1 MKERILKT
9 ISFIAIL
16 MWIFLL
22 NNVVEAATTSMN
34 VNKSSLNVGESGTV
48 TINVTAGAWN
58 LSIDGGGLTFSDSS
72 GFVGQTDTTSNVTKS
87 KTYNFIA
94 NNPGTYTVTLT
105 GDITDYSEVQS
116 TTISPKTATIT
127 VKALEQPNDEPKEQ
141 PKEEPKPVEPTF
153 TEVNETVYAKSS
165 TNIRASYSTSS
176 ESYGML
182 QQGESITR
190 TGVGSNGWSKVT
202 YNGKTAYIY
211 SNNLTKTAPEEP
223 KSTDKKLKTLEIQE
237 GVLEPEF
244 DPDVTRYSIS
254 VPNNVEKA
262 TINAIANDEKAKVEI
277 TGNEKLVSGANKV
290 KITVTAE
297 DGTTRIYNI
306 EINKADQDPIKLN
319 KLDIPGITLNPPFN
333 SDTYKY
339 NVEISTDSNITDFG
353 IQTETNQEG
362 ATVEVIG
369 NNNFQ
374 EGENVITI
382 LVTSEDGK
390 LKTSYQI
397 IVNKVA
403 AAPETGIFSGED
415 GKTNIALIAIGVL
428 ILIAIIII
436 IVTVIKKKKEDDE
449 YYGNSAGGF
458 YKPSFDDEDLDT
470 HGDAEKE
477 NFTGVYKNQIM
488 SEDEMEPTAFEK
500 TSKIKTTSLNNEDY
514 IPELK
519 EDSNIDNTQATRR
532 FSTNYDYKPETPR
545 KPRNSGGSKGKHF

>member
-1 MKERILKT
+1 MSIKRIISYITLIMLILLLGCTNSNAATVGSFSVSPTSKELKVGDTAQITIALTNCEGQFT
-9 ISFIAIL
+9 ISSSDNSVAVVDKTSE
-16 MWIFLL
+16 WI
-22 NNVVEAATTSMN
+22 EG
-34 VNKSSLNVGESGTV
+34 SLTV
-48 TINVTAGAWN
+48 TVTAKKQGNATISVVATSVADN
-58 LSIDGGGLTFSDSS
+58 QPEPEDV
-72 GFVGQTDTTSNVTKS
+72 VGTKS
-87 KTYNFIA
+87 VNI
-94 NNPGTYTVTLT
+94 TVTSANQN
-105 GDITDYSEVQS
+105 SE
-116 TTISPKTATIT
+116 
-127 VKALEQPNDEPKEQ
+127 NNNNKEQ

-319 KLDIPGITLNPPFN
+319 KLDIPGITLNPSFN
-333 SDTYKY
+333 PDTYKY

-519 EDSNIDNTQATRR
+519 EDSNMDNTQATRR

>member
-1 MKERILKT
+1 MSIKKIISYVTLIILILLLGCTNCNATTVGSFSVTPTAKELKVGDTAKITIALNNCEGQFT
-9 ISFIAIL
+9 ISSSDNSVAVVDKNSE
-16 MWIFLL
+16 WI
-22 NNVVEAATTSMN
+22 EG
-34 VNKSSLNVGESGTV
+34 SLTV
-48 TINVTAGAWN
+48 TVTAKKQGNATISVVATSVADN
-58 LSIDGGGLTFSDSS
+58 QPEPEDV
-72 GFVGQTDTTSNVTKS
+72 VGTKS
-87 KTYNFIA
+87 VNI
-94 NNPGTYTVTLT
+94 TVTSANQDS
-105 GDITDYSEVQS
+105 GN
-116 TTISPKTATIT
+116 
-127 VKALEQPNDEPKEQ
+127 NDNKEQ
-141 PKEEPKPVEPTF
+141 PKEDQKPVEPTF
-153 TEVNETVYAKSS
+153 TEVNETVYAKNS

-254 VPNNVEKA
+254 VANNVEKA

-306 EINKADQDPIKLN
+306 EINKADQDPIKLT
-319 KLDIPGITLNPPFN
+319 KLDIPGITLNPSFN

-362 ATVEVIG
+362 STVEIIG

-403 AAPETGIFSGED
+403 APAETSIFSGED
-415 GKTNIALIAIGVL
+415 GKINIALIAIGVL
-428 ILIAIIII
+428 ILITIIII
-436 IVTVIKKKKEDDE
+436 IVTVIKKRKEDDE
-449 YYGNSAGGF
+449 YYGNSDGGF
-458 YKPSFDDEDLDT
+458 YKLSFDDEDLDT

-532 FSTNYDYKPETPR
+532 FSTNYDHKPETPK
-545 KPRNSGGSKGKHF
+545 KPRNSGGSRGKHF

>member
-1 MKERILKT
+1 MKKIVKISTFIIIMLCVMLFHNTVNAANVTIDCSSEAEVGTIT
-9 ISFIAIL
+9 ISA
-16 MWIFLL
+16 
-22 NNVVEAATTSMN
+22 N
-34 VNKSSLNVGESGTV
+34 VN
-48 TINVTAGAWN
+48 AAQWN
-58 LSIDGGGLTFSDSS
+58 LSLKVNGTEIANSSELENFESNIQKKFS
-72 GFVGQTDTTSNVTKS
+72 G
-87 KTYNFIA
+87 TYNA
-94 NNPGTYTVTLT
+94 TTPGDVTVTLT
-105 GDITDYSEVQS
+105 GDITDFDRTNTKINQTKTIKIIK
-116 TTISPKTATIT
+116 TTP
-127 VKALEQPNDEPKEQ
+127 EQ

-488 SEDEMEPTAFEK
+488 SEDEMEQTAFEK

>member
-1 MKERILKT
+1 MSIKRIISYITLIMLILLLGCTNCNAATVGSFSVSPTSKELKVGDTAQITIALTNCEGQFT
-9 ISFIAIL
+9 ISSSDNSVAVVDKTSE
-16 MWIFLL
+16 WI
-22 NNVVEAATTSMN
+22 EG
-34 VNKSSLNVGESGTV
+34 SLTV
-48 TINVTAGAWN
+48 TVTAKKQGN
-58 LSIDGGGLTFSDSS
+58 
-72 GFVGQTDTTSNVTKS
+72 
-87 KTYNFIA
+87 
-94 NNPGTYTVTLT
+94 
-105 GDITDYSEVQS
+105 
-116 TTISPKTATIT
+116 TTISVVATSVADNQPEPEDVVGTKSVNIT
-127 VKALEQPNDEPKEQ
+127 VTSANQNSENNNNKEQ
-141 PKEEPKPVEPTF
+141 PKEDPKPVEPTF

-449 YYGNSAGGF
+449 YYGNLAGGF